1 MPRHKSR
8 AKRLAEAIEAVRTQV
23 EELRGMNEDHLDE
36 LELSDSIA
44 LEGIQELQLEM
55 EEWKENW
62 EGTNFERTDAYARVE
77 ETCDSLAE
85 ATSDLEGCLEEEPE
99 SVDELEE
106 VLDRIE
112 EQLSNLE
119 SVEFPGRYGQ

>member
-8 AKRLAEAIEAVRTQV
+8 AKRLAEAIEAVRAQV

-36 LELSDSIA
+36 LELSDSIG
-44 LEGIQELQLEM
+44 LEGIQDLQSEM
-55 EEWKENW
+55 EEWKDNW
-62 EGTNFERTDAYARVE
+62 SGTNFENTEAYARVE
-77 ETCDSLAE
+77 ETCDSLAD
-85 ATSDLEGCLEEEPE
+85 ATSDIEGCLEEEPE
-99 SVDELEE
+99 STEELEE

-119 SVEFPGRYGQ
+119 SVDFPGRYGR